1 MNISNHFC
9 HEIMS
14 CYLKGA
20 NGLMGRVSEGL
31 SLSWC
36 WTGHQMPNI
45 SSRRYLDKSEGSFLF
60 DNEML
65 SYCAVILHVG
75 M

>member
-1 MNISNHFC
+1 MLSSMNISNHFC

-45 SSRRYLDKSEGSFLF
+45 SRRRYLDNDYLVCLEIIMS
-60 DNEML
+60 
-65 SYCAVILHVG
+65 
-75 M
+75 